1 MERYIL
7 SISELA
13 KLKHITTETLR
24 HYDRIGLLKPDF
36 VSESGH
42 RYYSIRRY
50 EKLGTILELR
60 EMGMGLKEIQEY
72 FDGRNLKK
80 SVEILTRYQEE
91 FERNLREKIKV
102 NNALLHKMEY
112 LRSIQDLPEMEM
124 VFEKEFPVRY
134 MVTFGKKAGN
144 REEHAMDF
152 TKLEDYIHEKI
163 PIIATDRV
171 GIYADERLLQPDDDL
186 IPAIPMMLVQPEN
199 AEEEYVKEIPGGK
212 YVCMFY
218 KGGVL
223 EKYDVSFEKITQY
236 IRNQGYRICGNI
248 FQIYKVDVTLTD
260 YPEETVMELQIPV
273 R

>member
-1 MERYIL
+1 MKRYIL

-24 HYDRIGLLKPDF
+24 HYDRIGLLKPDYI
-36 VSESGH
+36 SESGH

-80 SVEILTRYQEE
+80 SVEILTGYQKE
-91 FERNLREKIKV
+91 FEKKLEDQMEINK
-102 NNALLHKMEY
+102 ALLRKMEY
-112 LRSIQDLPEMEM
+112 INSLQNLPETGTVYER
-124 VFEKEFPVRY
+124 KFPVRY
-134 MVTFGKKAGN
+134 MVTFGKKAGD

-171 GIYADERLLQPDDDL
+171 GIYADERILEPGDDL
-186 IPAIPMMLVQPEN
+186 IPAIPMMLVSPGYAEN
-199 AEEEYVKEIPGGK
+199 EYVKEIPGGK
-212 YVCMFY
+212 YVCMLY
-218 KGGVL
+218 RGGIL
-223 EKYDVSFEKITQY
+223 EKYDSSFEKVKEY
-236 IRNQGYRICGNI
+236 IKNQGYQICGNI
-248 FQIYKVDVTLTD
+248 LQIYKIDVTLTD
-260 YPEETVMELQIPV
+260 DPEETVMELLIPV
-273 R
+273 K